1 MASSPP
7 IAPATASNAASSRTF
22 RLLALV
28 IILKPVSNV
37 LLAYG
42 VRHFASHLAWNP
54 LLYAEAV
61 FDPFV
66 AAGVLLQI
74 WWLLSR
80 MALLSFADLSFV
92 VPVTAAGYM
101 LSSLLG
107 KFLLHEILTPARWA
121 GIVLICAGSALAGSD
136 RPNTTKGRTS

>member
-1 MASSPP
+1 VIDSEASRG
-7 IAPATASNAASSRTF
+7 SRIL
-22 RLLALV
+22 RLLTLV

-42 VRHFASHLAWNP
+42 VHHFPSHLAWNP

-66 AAGVLLQI
+66 AAGVLMQI

-107 KFLLHEILTPARWA
+107 KFFLHEILTPSRWM
-121 GIVLICAGSALAGSD
+121 GIVLICIGSALAGGD
-136 RPNTTKGRTS
+136 RQNTTAGQARS